1 MQGVKDMNLG
11 GRAKVPQFALL
22 SHRQDPRPFGAS
34 FIFQIALLLFI
45 AVLPRAYEVQTQTPH
60 KQYTFT
66 PLTAYKTVPV
76 HMQQVVHVPKI
87 ATPKLEVVAKLT
99 TPPEFHRPVE
109 KIEEVKPVE
118 VKSAKF
124 DLAPVKVAVPKQPKI
139 IRTGLLEGSSAPV
152 TLKMPVQKVQ
162 TGGFGD
168 PNGVAGI
175 AKSDAR
181 LTVARVGSFDLPGGT
196 TGRGNGTG
204 GSHGI
209 SGTVASAGFGNGVA
223 TGTGGPGGRGNGL
236 VRTGSFGDA
245 TAVASG
251 SGPRRS
257 SSDNAHSAVEII
269 SKPNPIYTDEARR
282 RHVEGDVLLEVDFT
296 ADGQIRVRRVVR
308 GLGYGLDDAAVHAA
322 EHIRFKPAQRDGRS
336 LDVTAMLHITFQL
349 AE

>member
-1 MQGVKDMNLG
+1 MSLG
-11 GRAKVPQFALL
+11 GRARVPEFALL
-22 SHRQDPRPFGAS
+22 SQRQDPRPFGAS

-45 AVLPRAYEVQTQTPH
+45 LALPKVYDIEVQTPR

-66 PLTAYKTVPV
+66 PLTAYKVAPR
-76 HMQQVVHVPKI
+76 HMEQVVHAPKI
-87 ATPKLEVVAKLT
+87 AAPKVEVVAKLT
-99 TPPEFHRPVE
+99 TPPEFKRPEPKV
-109 KIEEVKPVE
+109 EEVKPIE

-124 DLAPVKVAVPKQPKI
+124 DLAPAKVAVPKQPKI
-139 IRTGLLEGSSAPV
+139 IRTGLIEGSSAPP
-152 TLKMPVQKVQ
+152 TLKMPAQKVQ

-168 PNGVAGI
+168 PNGVAGV
-175 AKSDAR
+175 AKSDAK
-181 LTVARVGSFDLPGGT
+181 LTIARVGSFDLPGGT
-196 TGRGNGTG
+196 TGKGNGTA
-204 GSHGI
+204 GSRGV

-223 TGTGGPGGRGNGL
+223 TGTGGPGGRGNGGI
-236 VRTGSFGDA
+236 RTGGFGDSA
-245 TAVASG
+245 PVASG
-251 SGPRRS
+251 SGPRRNS
-257 SSDNAHSAVEII
+257 GDNAHSAVEII

-322 EHIRFKPAQRDGRS
+322 ERIRFKPAQRDGRS

>member
-1 MQGVKDMNLG
+1 MKLG
-11 GRAKVPQFALL
+11 GRAKVPEFALL
-22 SHRQDPRPFGAS
+22 SQRQDPRPIGAS

-45 AVLPRAYEVQTQTPH
+45 LALPKVYDIEVHTPR

-66 PLTAYKTVPV
+66 PLTAYKVAPR
-76 HMQQVVHVPKI
+76 HMEQVVHAPKI
-87 ATPKLEVVAKLT
+87 KIEAPRVEVVAKLT
-99 TPPEFHRPVE
+99 TPPEFKRP
-109 KIEEVKPVE
+109 KIEEVKPAE

-124 DLAPVKVAVPKQPKI
+124 DLAPVKIAVPKQPKI

-152 TLKMPVQKVQ
+152 TLKMPAQKVQ

-168 PNGVAGI
+168 PNGVAGV
-175 AKSDAR
+175 AKSDAK

-196 TGRGNGTG
+196 TGKGNGTG
-204 GSHGI
+204 GSRGV

-223 TGTGGPGGRGNGL
+223 TGTGGPGGRGNGGI
-236 VRTGSFGDA
+236 RTGSFGDA

-251 SGPRRS
+251 SGPRRAS
-257 SSDNAHSAVEII
+257 ADNAHTAVEII

-308 GLGYGLDDAAVHAA
+308 GLGFGLDDAAVHAA
-322 EHIRFKPAQRDGRS
+322 ERIRFKPAQRDGRS

>member
-1 MQGVKDMNLG
+1 MRSG
-11 GRAKVPQFALL
+11 GRAKVPEFALL

-45 AVLPRAYEVQTQTPH
+45 AVLPRAYDVETYTPH

-66 PLTAYKTVPV
+66 PLTAYKVVPQ
-76 HMQQVVHVPKI
+76 HMQQVVHAPKI
-87 ATPKLEVVAKLT
+87 KIDAPKVEVVAKLT
-99 TPPEFHRPVE
+99 TPPEFKRPE
-109 KIEEVKPVE
+109 PKIEEVKPVE

-124 DLAPVKVAVPKQPKI
+124 DLAPAKVAVPKQPKI

-152 TLKMPVQKVQ
+152 TLKMPAQKVQ

-168 PNGVAGI
+168 PNGVAGV
-175 AKSDAR
+175 AKSDAK

-196 TGRGNGTG
+196 TGKGNGTG
-204 GSHGI
+204 GSRGV

-223 TGTGGPGGRGNGL
+223 TGTGGPGNRGNGGI
-236 VRTGSFGDA
+236 RTGGFGDA

-251 SGPRRS
+251 SGPRRAS
-257 SSDNAHSAVEII
+257 GDNAHTAVEII

>member
-1 MQGVKDMNLG
+1 MNLG
-11 GRAKVPQFALL
+11 GRAKVPEFALL
-22 SHRQDPRPFGAS
+22 SQRQDPRPFGAS
-34 FIFQIALLLFI
+34 FILQIALLLLI
-45 AVLPRAYEVQTQTPH
+45 LAMPKVYDIEVHAPH

-76 HMQQVVHVPKI
+76 HMQQVVHAPKI
-87 ATPKLEVVAKLT
+87 AAPKVELVAKLT
-99 TPPEFHRPVE
+99 APPEFRRPIE
-109 KIEEVKPVE
+109 KIEEVKPAE

-124 DLAPVKVAVPKQPKI
+124 DLAPAKVTVPKQPKI

-168 PNGVAGI
+168 PNGIAGA
-175 AKSDAR
+175 AKSDAK

-196 TGRGNGTG
+196 TGKGNGTG
-204 GSHGI
+204 GSHGV

-223 TGTGGPGGRGNGL
+223 TGTGGPGGRGNGA
-236 VRTGSFGDA
+236 VRTGGFGDA

-251 SGPRRS
+251 SGPRHGA
-257 SSDNAHSAVEII
+257 SDNAHTSVEII

>member
-1 MQGVKDMNLG
+1 MSLG
-11 GRAKVPQFALL
+11 GRARVPEFALL
-22 SHRQDPRPFGAS
+22 SQRQDPRPFGAS

-45 AVLPRAYEVQTQTPH
+45 LALPKVYDIEVQTSR

-66 PLTAYKTVPV
+66 PLTAYKVAPR
-76 HMQQVVHVPKI
+76 HMEQVVHAPKI
-87 ATPKLEVVAKLT
+87 AAPRVELVAKLT
-99 TPPEFHRPVE
+99 TPPEFKRHEPKV
-109 KIEEVKPVE
+109 EEVKPVE

-124 DLAPVKVAVPKQPKI
+124 DLAPAKVAVPKQPKI
-139 IRTGLLEGSSAPV
+139 IRTGLIEGSSAPP
-152 TLKMPVQKVQ
+152 TLKMAPQKVQ

-168 PNGVAGI
+168 PNGVAGV
-175 AKSDAR
+175 AKSDAK
-181 LTVARVGSFDLPGGT
+181 LTIARVGSFDLPGGT
-196 TGRGNGTG
+196 TGKGNGTA
-204 GSHGI
+204 GSRGV

-223 TGTGGPGGRGNGL
+223 TGTGGPGGRGNGGI
-236 VRTGSFGDA
+236 RTGGFGDSA
-245 TAVASG
+245 PVASG
-251 SGPRRS
+251 SGPRRNS
-257 SSDNAHSAVEII
+257 GDNAHSAVEII

-322 EHIRFKPAQRDGRS
+322 ERIRFKPAQRDGRS

>member
-1 MQGVKDMNLG
+1 VKEMKLG
-11 GRAKVPQFALL
+11 GRAKVPEFALL
-22 SHRQDPRPFGAS
+22 SHSQDPRPFGAS

-45 AVLPRAYEVQTQTPH
+45 AVLPRAYEVETRAPH
-60 KQYTFT
+60 KQYVFT
-66 PLTAYKTVPV
+66 PLTAYKTAPV
-76 HMQQVVHVPKI
+76 HMQQVVHAPKI
-87 ATPKLEVVAKLT
+87 ATPKIEVVAKLT
-99 TPPEFHRPVE
+99 TPPEFHRPVQ

-124 DLAPVKVAVPKQPKI
+124 DLAPAKVAVPKQPKI

-152 TLKMPVQKVQ
+152 TLKMPAQKVQ

-168 PNGVAGI
+168 PNGVAGV
-175 AKSDAR
+175 AKSDAK

-196 TGRGNGTG
+196 AGKGNGTG
-204 GSHGI
+204 GSRGV

-223 TGTGGPGGRGNGL
+223 TGTGGPGGRGNGA
-236 VRTGSFGDA
+236 VRTGGFGDA
-245 TAVASG
+245 TPVASG
-251 SGPRRS
+251 SGPRRG
-257 SSDNAHSAVEII
+257 SSDNARTAVEII

-322 EHIRFKPAQRDGRS
+322 ERIRFRPAQRDGRS

>member
-1 MQGVKDMNLG
+1 MKLG
-11 GRAKVPQFALL
+11 GRAKVPEFALL
-22 SHRQDPRPFGAS
+22 SHYQDPRPFGAS
-34 FIFQIALLLFI
+34 FVFQIALLLFI
-45 AVLPRAYEVQTQTPH
+45 AVLPRAYEVQTYTPH
-60 KQYTFT
+60 KDYVFT

-76 HMQQVVHVPKI
+76 HMQQVVHAPKI
-87 ATPKLEVVAKLT
+87 APPKIEVVAKLT
-99 TPPEFHRPVE
+99 APPGIHRPVE
-109 KIEEVKPVE
+109 RIEEVKPVE

-124 DLAPVKVAVPKQPKI
+124 DLAPVKVAIPKKPQI
-139 IRTGLLEGSSAPV
+139 VRTGLLEGSSAPV
-152 TLKMPVQKVQ
+152 TVKAPVQKVQ

-168 PNGVAGI
+168 PNGVAGV
-175 AKSDAR
+175 AKSDAK

-196 TGRGNGTG
+196 TGKGNGTG

-245 TAVASG
+245 TAVAPG
-251 SGPRRS
+251 SGPRHG
-257 SSDNAHSAVEII
+257 SSDNEHTAVEII

-322 EHIRFKPAQRDGRS
+322 ERIRFKPAQRDGRS